1 MTIAIHRQS
10 RMQQIAVSLLMAATL
25 AVVTVAAIQNSGRVT
40 EDSGSPAHVADP
52 AQVSNPWIRLQRVQD
67 DFLTPRA
74 IVAEGAAKRAFL
86 ESQDAYLPPAAAT
99 SPTAGQRAF
108 LEVQDDFLPPEA
120 PQPARDD
127 AIRIGISAP
136 Q

>member
-10 RMQQIAVSLLMAATL
+10 RMQRIALSLGVAATL
-25 AVVTVAAIQNSGRVT
+25 AVVAVAAIQNSARVA
-40 EDSGSPAHVADP
+40 EDSGSPVYVADP
-52 AQVSNPWIRLQRVQD
+52 AQVSNPWISLQRVQD

-108 LEVQDDFLPPEA
+108 LEVQDDFLPLEMP
-120 PQPARDD
+120 
-127 AIRIGISAP
+127 
-136 Q
+136 